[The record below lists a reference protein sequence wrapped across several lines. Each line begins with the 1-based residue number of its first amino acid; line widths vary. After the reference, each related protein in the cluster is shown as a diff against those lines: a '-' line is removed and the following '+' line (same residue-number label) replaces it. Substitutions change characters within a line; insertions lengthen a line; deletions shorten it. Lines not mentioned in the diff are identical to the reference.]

1 MQSIREIYKIGR
13 GPSSSHTMGPERAA
27 PEPFE
32 TVMKMIRPPF
42 WRIPRKSGRFHGRKN
57 PAAVERAAG
66 NDRIIRRL

>member
-1 MQSIREIYKIGR
+1 MAASIA
-13 GPSSSHTMGPERAA
+13 GPLAAKQGDLDGKRAA